1 MLRLLNIKI
10 LLNIIIII
18 INIIKISLPEMSCYV
33 Y

>member
-10 LLNIIIII
+10 LLNIIII

>member
-10 LLNIIIII
+10 LLNIII